1 MERKI
6 RVLHLIDSFDLGGGQ
21 TALFQFLEWSDRSK
35 HELVLAALHGN
46 SRSVF
51 LSRAKALGCP
61 VLCLSP
67 FRWLPIYCL
76 TLPKLIASGHFD
88 VVHCHLFVAN
98 WTGKILAKLFRV
110 PVIVS
115 HDQSYDRFRFEWA
128 PVRWWDGLSNRCAD
142 AIFVISTFIRDK
154 IIERE
159 KIPAERIYLL
169 KNAVARSATIIR
181 RPRRKL
187 IGAAG
192 RLVGWKNFSRF
203 LKLAAHL
210 SKLDPD
216 YRFIIAGD
224 GPLGAELKM
233 QAEQSGLTERVLW
246 PGVLP
251 KLDAFFSEIALFVLT
266 SDWEDLPMVVL
277 EAFSCRVPAAIVS
290 NNSER
295 SRLTKEALLLAPE
308 ADERQWAEAV
318 HALLNSP
325 DRVEAMVSAAERL
338 MEEEFSPQRQMRRIE
353 AVYEEVLTRKGVR

>member
-6 RVLHLIDSFDLGGGQ
+6 RVLHLIDSLDLGGGQ
-21 TALFQFLEWSDRSK
+21 TALFQFLEWSDRNK

-46 SRSVF
+46 ARSVF
-51 LSRAKALGCP
+51 LPRAKALGCL

-76 TLPKLIASGHFD
+76 TLPSLIASGRFD
-88 VVHCHLFVAN
+88 VVHCHLFVSN
-98 WTGKILAKLFRV
+98 WTGKILAKVFGV

-115 HDQSYDRFRFEWA
+115 HDQSFDRFRFDWA

-142 AIFVISTFIRDK
+142 AIFVISTFIRDN
-154 IIERE
+154 IIQRE
-159 KIPAERIYLL
+159 KISSERVYVL
-169 KNAVARSATIIR
+169 KNAVARPSKLVR
-181 RPRRKL
+181 RPRPKL

-203 LKLAAHL
+203 IELAAHL

-224 GPLGAELKM
+224 GPLAAELKM
-233 QAEQSGLTERVLW
+233 QAQQLGLAERILW
-246 PGVLP
+246 PGALP
-251 KLDAFFSEIALFVLT
+251 NLDSFFAEIALLVLT
-266 SDWEDLPMVVL
+266 SDWEDLPMIVL
-277 EAFSCRVPAAIVS
+277 EAFSYRVPAAMVS

-308 ADERQWAEAV
+308 ADELEWAKAV
-318 HALLNSP
+318 HSLLNSS
-325 DRVEAMVSAAERL
+325 DQIEQMCSAAERL

-353 AVYEEVLTRKGVR
+353 AVYEEVLRKKGVR

>member
-46 SRSVF
+46 SQSVF
-51 LSRAKALGCP
+51 LPRAKALGCP

-76 TLPKLIASGHFD
+76 TLPGLIACGRFD
-88 VVHCHLFVAN
+88 VVHCHLFVSN

-115 HDQSYDRFRFEWA
+115 HDQSFDRFRFDWA
-128 PVRWWDGLSNRCAD
+128 PVRWWDGLGNRCAD
-142 AIFVISTFIRDK
+142 AIFVISTFIRDN
-154 IIERE
+154 IIQRE

-169 KNAVARSATIIR
+169 KNAVARASQIVR
-181 RPRRKL
+181 KPRPKL

-203 LKLAAHL
+203 LKLAAEL

-216 YRFIIAGD
+216 YRFVIAGD
-224 GPLGAELKM
+224 GPLGGELK
-233 QAEQSGLTERVLW
+233 AEVQELGLTERILW
-246 PGVLP
+246 PGALP
-251 KLDAFFSEIALFVLT
+251 NLEGFFAEIALLVLT
-266 SDWEDLPMVVL
+266 SDWEDLPMIVL
-277 EAFSCRVPAAIVS
+277 EAFSYRVPAAIVS

-308 ADERQWAEAV
+308 AEERQWAEAV
-318 HALLNSP
+318 HALLNSA
-325 DRVEAMVSAAERL
+325 DRIEEMCSAAERL

-353 AVYEEVLTRKGVR
+353 AVYDEVLQKKGIR

>member
-21 TALFQFLEWSDRSK
+21 TALFQFLEWSDRTK
-35 HELVLAALHGN
+35 YELVLAALHGN

-51 LSRAKALGCP
+51 LPRAKALGCP

-76 TLPKLIASGHFD
+76 TLPGLVASGRFD
-88 VVHCHLFVAN
+88 VVHCHLFVSN
-98 WTGKILAKLFRV
+98 WTGKIVAKLFGV

-115 HDQSYDRFRFEWA
+115 HDQSFDRFRFDWA

-142 AIFVISTFIRDK
+142 AIFVISTFIRDNIAK
-154 IIERE
+154 RE

-169 KNAVARSATIIR
+169 KNAVARPSKIVR
-181 RPRRKL
+181 RPRPKL

-203 LKLAAHL
+203 LKLAAYL

-216 YRFIIAGD
+216 YRFILAGD
-224 GPLGAELKM
+224 GPLAADLKM
-233 QAEQSGLTERVLW
+233 EAQQLGLAERILW
-246 PGVLP
+246 PGVIPSLEGFY
-251 KLDAFFSEIALFVLT
+251 AEIALLVLT

-277 EAFSCRVPAAIVS
+277 EAFSHRVPTAIVS
-290 NNSER
+290 NNAER
-295 SRLTKEALLLAPE
+295 SRLNTETLLLAPE
-308 ADERQWAEAV
+308 ADEAQWAEAV
-318 HALLNSP
+318 HLLLGSP
-325 DRVEAMVSAAERL
+325 ERLEEMCVAAQRL
-338 MEEEFSPQRQMRRIE
+338 MEEEFSPQRQMRWIE
-353 AVYEEVLTRKGVR
+353 DKYEELLRAKGA